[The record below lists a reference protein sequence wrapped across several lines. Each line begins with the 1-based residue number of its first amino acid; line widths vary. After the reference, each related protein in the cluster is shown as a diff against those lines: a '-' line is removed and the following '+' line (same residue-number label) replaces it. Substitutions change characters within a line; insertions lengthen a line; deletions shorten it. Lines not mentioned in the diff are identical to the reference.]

1 MVSRAKQAPAALA
14 LLVHP
19 NMNFLSG
26 LQRAFS
32 SRGIMAVTCRDLPT
46 ALLSMS
52 QHDFEV
58 AVIHSKIYE
67 EGDGWSL
74 SAVARRIFPDAHIA
88 VTCTERDVASLQSAI
103 NNRLNQIFEES
114 VQGEQIAD
122 AIVGKLGKS
131 ETSHVQ

>member
-1 MVSRAKQAPAALA
+1 MVSRAKKPPAQLA

-32 SRGIMAVTCRDLPT
+32 SRGVMAVACRDLPT
-46 ALLSMS
+46 ALLALS
-52 QHDFEV
+52 QHDFEA
-58 AVIHSKIYE
+58 AVIHSKITE

-74 SAVARRIFPDAHIA
+74 SAIARRIFPDAHIS
-88 VTCTERDVASLQSAI
+88 VTCTEKDVAALQSAI

-122 AIVGKLGKS
+122 AILGKLEGAS
-131 ETSHVQ
+131 SAQVH